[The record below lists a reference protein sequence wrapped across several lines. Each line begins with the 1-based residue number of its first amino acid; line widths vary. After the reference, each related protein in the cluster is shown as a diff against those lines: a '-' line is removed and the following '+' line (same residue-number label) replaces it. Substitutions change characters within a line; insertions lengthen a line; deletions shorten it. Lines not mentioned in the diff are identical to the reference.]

1 MTSVE
6 LYEEL
11 GVSEKSTHHSGT
23 EICPFNKKLLVFL
36 DTVTNVLFSFFKA
49 YISWASR
56 APHGKCFVVRNQIKF
71 VFEFFNF
78 HRICNFYFQV
88 SSYSLEYSGCS

>member
-1 MTSVE
+1 MTFVE
-6 LYEEL
+6 LYEDW

-36 DTVTNVLFSFFKA
+36 DTLTNVLFSFFKA
-49 YISWASR
+49 YISWA
-56 APHGKCFVVRNQIKF
+56 PNGKCFGVRNQIKF
-71 VFEFFNF
+71 AFEFFNF

-88 SSYSLEYSGCS
+88 SLYSLEYSGCS